1 MIQRNKSNM
10 AKSFNFEPD
19 DDFTKSD
26 SNAALSGLM
35 KGDDGEQP
43 RTKRKY
49 TKKNQDGKPD
59 VQAINIK
66 GQQVALVT
74 SGLLAALEGI
84 TKMPFKD
91 VDKDVKGAFD
101 ESLAQCATIYGGEYV
116 AKYLPLIQLGLCASV
131 VVSTTYAKHLDNKK
145 ANTNGQEA

>member
-1 MIQRNKSNM
+1 MKKVKNSM
-10 AKSFNFEPD
+10 AKNFNFEPD
-19 DDFTKSD
+19 DDFIKSD

-43 RTKRKY
+43 KTKRKY
-49 TKKNQDGKPD
+49 TKKNQDAKSD
-59 VQAINIK
+59 LQAINIK

-145 ANTNGQEA
+145 AQHNDKEA